1 MMSFNLIRKNVQKN
15 LHDYSIYF
23 LTLLLSVS
31 LFYAFNSIT
40 TQPAFAKLSA
50 TKAFLAKQMGTFIS
64 LLSIVIAVV
73 LAFLILYANQFLLKR
88 RKKELGIYMLLGMR
102 KGKISRIF
110 VGETLVIGVMA
121 LTAGLLLG
129 FIFSQGLSLVS
140 LKLFAVDL
148 SNYRMLFSF
157 PAFQKTIFCFVIIFI
172 LVMCCNAWVISK
184 VKLIDLLMAERK
196 NETFIIENKNFHMI
210 IFGLSLMF
218 ILLAGSWFTKYG
230 VMPNTKVFKP
240 AIFLLIVG
248 TGGFYYSMSAVLL
261 SFIQSKKSLYLKGLN
276 VFLLRQIG
284 SKIQSNFLSMTI
296 VCLLL
301 TATICTISTGIS
313 IALTMNQK
321 AEDASP
327 YDLTIQAS
335 VSRTKDIFILEDLK
349 EKGYD
354 LPPYIDE
361 YAQISIYESDFTY
374 HDLFQG
380 QKVKLRVIDKKIPE
394 VSVPII
400 SLSDY
405 NKIMSFQGKQP
416 IFLNEDCFFI
426 NCNYK
431 GTIDYIR
438 RFLEEDKT
446 ISISGTKLHAK
457 QKQPLKATI
466 WMSGIDNNDRGTLI
480 VPDYVVSMIRKADN
494 ILNIKYKKGVDT
506 DEILYC
512 IAPIATEPL
521 VTGYRYIAKSMMYD
535 MYYGTQAFISFL
547 CSYIGFLFLLIC
559 VALLALQQLTE
570 TTDNSNR
577 YGLLQKLGTDEASIK
592 KTLFKQIVI
601 YFFAPLIVA
610 AIYSILGIEEIM
622 KIVESFLNMSV
633 TTNIIVTI
641 ILFFIIYGG
650 YFLATYVTCRRMIEE
665 KFE

>member
-1 MMSFNLIRKNVQKN
+1 MSFKIIIKNVQKN
-15 LHDYSIYF
+15 LHDYFIYF

-50 TKAFLAKQMGTFIS
+50 TKALLAKQMGIFIS
-64 LLSIVIAVV
+64 ILSIVIAIV
-73 LAFLILYANQFLLKR
+73 LAFLIIYANQFLLRR
-88 RKKELGIYMLLGMR
+88 RKKELGIYMLLGMA

-110 VGETLVIGVMA
+110 VGETFVIGIIA
-121 LTAGLLLG
+121 LTAGLFLG
-129 FIFSQGLSLVS
+129 FIFSQGLSLIS

-148 SNYRMLFSF
+148 SNYRMMFSLR
-157 PAFQKTIFCFVIIFI
+157 AFQKTIICFAIIFI
-172 LVMCCNAWVISK
+172 LVMCCNAWIISK
-184 VKLIDLLMAERK
+184 VKLIDLLMAGRK
-196 NETFIIENKNFHMI
+196 NENLVVKNKKILLF
-210 IFGLSLMF
+210 IFGISLIF
-218 ILLAGSWFTKYG
+218 IFLTGNLFTKYG
-230 VMPNTKVFKP
+230 IMPNTNIFKP
-240 AIFLLIVG
+240 AILFLIFG

-261 SFIQSKKSLYLKGLN
+261 SLIQTNKSIYLKGLN

-327 YDLTIQAS
+327 YDLTVQAA
-335 VSRTKDIFILEDLK
+335 VSRTKDKDIFKDLK

-354 LPPYIDE
+354 LTPYIDE
-361 YAQISIYESDFTY
+361 YEQISLYETDLTY
-374 HDLFQG
+374 QDLFQG
-380 QKVKLRVIDKKIPE
+380 QKVNLWKIDKKIPE
-394 VSVPII
+394 VLIPII

-405 NKIMSFQGKQP
+405 NKIMSFQGMKP
-416 IFLNEDCFFI
+416 ISLRKDCFLI

-431 GTIDYIR
+431 GTIKYIQ

-446 ISISGTKLHAK
+446 ISIAGKELQAK
-457 QKQPLKATI
+457 QKEPLGETV
-466 WMSGIDNNDRGTLI
+466 WMSGVDNNDRGTLI
-480 VPDYVVSMIRKADN
+480 VPDSVTDMLRKADN
-494 ILNIKYKKGVDT
+494 IFNAKYKKGIDT
-506 DEILYC
+506 DEVLYL
-512 IAPIATEPL
+512 IAPLASEPL

-570 TTDNSNR
+570 TTDNINR
-577 YGLLQKLGTDEASIK
+577 YGLLQKLGTDESLIK
-592 KTLFKQIVI
+592 RTLFKQIVI
-601 YFFAPLIVA
+601 YFFAPIVVA
-610 AIYSILGIEEIM
+610 GIFSILGIREILR
-622 KIVESFLNMSV
+622 IVEGFLNMSV
-633 TTNIIVTI
+633 SMNILVTV
-641 ILFFIIYGG
+641 ILFLIVYGG
-650 YFLATYVTCRRMIEE
+650 YFLATYYTCKRMVEE